1 MNLTFR
7 GDFKIYKQEL
17 KRQFQDK
24 TPFSVYLY
32 KVDWFAEGTAP
43 DLDKW
48 CWDLKQIKTE
58 YLTFSP
64 KGNLEIPLYKMI
76 EEKAAKLFGIRF
88 WWLCFSE

>member
-48 CWDLKQIKTE
+48 C
-58 YLTFSP
+58 
-64 KGNLEIPLYKMI
+64 
-76 EEKAAKLFGIRF
+76 
-88 WWLCFSE
+88 